1 MHATLRTSRIGC
13 DSRPGFHFS
22 VSARRMEGAMIAE
35 KALARPVLVLNKRWD
50 AIQTTSVREAIG
62 LVAKGSAFVIDPK
75 TFERHDLGSWND
87 ASRAAAAVGDGMIRS
102 QHLALAPPEVVVLSD
117 YDGRGE
123 RAVVF
128 SRRNI
133 FKRDRYTCQYCGVQP
148 GPQEL
153 TIDHVFPKSRG
164 GTSSWENCLLACVSC
179 NKHKANRTPAEAR
192 MTPRK
197 TPKKPS
203 WKALARVSPRLR
215 RESWEQFLGRAYWE
229 VELEP

>member
-1 MHATLRTSRIGC
+1 MTAA
-13 DSRPGFHFS
+13 
-22 VSARRMEGAMIAE
+22 ARSLGRA
-35 KALARPVLVLNKRWD
+35 VLVLNRRWD
-50 AIQTTSVREAIG
+50 PIHTTSAREAIG

-75 TFERHDLGSWND
+75 TFERHDLMSWND
-87 ASRAAAAVGDGMIRS
+87 ASRAAASVSEGLIRS
-102 QHLALAPPEVVVLSD
+102 QYLALAPPEVVVLSG

-164 GTSSWENCLLACVSC
+164 GRSTWENCLLACVSC
-179 NKHKANRTPAEAR
+179 NKQKANRTPAEAG
-192 MTPRK
+192 MVARK
-197 TPKKPS
+197 TARKPS
-203 WKALARVSPRLR
+203 WKALARVNPRLR